1 MTTVVA
7 VFWGLGMGLTVK
19 PGNLMDQSQVAHIQ
33 ESYKAVVETQK
44 EVAANTQQKGPLAFL
59 EDIIPNN
66 IVSATA
72 DNSKMLQVIFFAV
85 FFGIAALTLPDEKI
99 KPVLKLF
106 DSLNEIILKMVDY
119 IIKAAPI
126 GVLAL
131 MAGLVVDFWGG
142 NLRVFAALAVY
153 AVTVIVA
160 LLALAFLFYPALI
173 HLFTRK
179 KVKDFLKA
187 MSPVQLF
194 AFTTSSSAATLPLT
208 LETVERDLYVSPEV
222 SSFVLP
228 VGTTI
233 NMDGT
238 SCYQVIAVLFIAQVL
253 GIDLGFTQIM
263 VIMFMTILSSI
274 GTPAIPGGSYVI
286 LTMVLT
292 SVGIPAE
299 GLALIL
305 GIDRPLDMIRTAV
318 NVTGDATV
326 ACIIDKKPPELLFHS
341 PEGIHVFQFFAFGF
355 GHHFPDKEG
364 CK

>member
-142 NLRVFAALAVY
+142 ICGFSRLWQY
-153 AVTVIVA
+153 
-160 LLALAFLFYPALI
+160 
-173 HLFTRK
+173 
-179 KVKDFLKA
+179 
-187 MSPVQLF
+187 M
-194 AFTTSSSAATLPLT
+194 PL
-208 LETVERDLYVSPEV
+208 
-222 SSFVLP
+222 
-228 VGTTI
+228 
-233 NMDGT
+233 
-238 SCYQVIAVLFIAQVL
+238 Q
-253 GIDLGFTQIM
+253 
-263 VIMFMTILSSI
+263 
-274 GTPAIPGGSYVI
+274 
-286 LTMVLT
+286 
-292 SVGIPAE
+292 
-299 GLALIL
+299 
-305 GIDRPLDMIRTAV
+305 
-318 NVTGDATV
+318 
-326 ACIIDKKPPELLFHS
+326 
-341 PEGIHVFQFFAFGF
+341 
-355 GHHFPDKEG
+355 
-364 CK
+364 